1 MQNRTLIA
9 IFFIAINPIGTGAWG
24 QNVYKCGNTYS
35 QQPCP
40 GGTLVD
46 AADTRTSEQKK
57 AADQASQ
64 RSAKAA
70 DALEQARL
78 KKEKTEQQ
86 ALTGSKK
93 PAKAAS
99 AAAPIPADSVP
110 PKTAAKKSKA
120 KAEGD
125 FKAQVPSDQSVKKKK
140 PEPKKAAAAK
150 DDGKP

>member
-1 MQNRTLIA
+1 MKIRTPIATFLIA
-9 IFFIAINPIGTGAWG
+9 TNLITTGVWG
-24 QNVYKCGNTYS
+24 QNIYKCGNTYS

-46 AADTRTSEQKK
+46 ASDARTSEQKK
-57 AADQASQ
+57 ASDLASQ
-64 RSAKAA
+64 RNAKAA

-99 AAAPIPADSVP
+99 AAAPMPADSVP

-125 FKAQVPSDQSVKKKK
+125 FKAQVPPDQDAKKKK

-150 DDGKP
+150 DDDKP

>member
-1 MQNRTLIA
+1 MKIRTPIATFLIA
-9 IFFIAINPIGTGAWG
+9 TNLITTGVWG
-24 QNVYKCGNTYS
+24 QNIYKCGNTYS

-46 AADTRTSEQKK
+46 ASDARTSEQKK
-57 AADQASQ
+57 ASDLASQ
-64 RSAKAA
+64 RNAKAA

-78 KKEKTEQQ
+78 KKEKTEHP

-99 AAAPIPADSVP
+99 AAAPMPADSVP

-125 FKAQVPSDQSVKKKK
+125 FKAQVPPDQDAKKKK

>member
-1 MQNRTLIA
+1 MKIRTPIATFLIA
-9 IFFIAINPIGTGAWG
+9 TNIITTGVWG
-24 QNVYKCGNTYS
+24 QNIYKCGNTYS

-46 AADTRTSEQKK
+46 ASDARTSEQKK
-57 AADQASQ
+57 ASDLASQ
-64 RSAKAA
+64 RNAKAA

-86 ALTGSKK
+86 ALTASKK

-99 AAAPIPADSVP
+99 AAAPMPADSVP

>member
-1 MQNRTLIA
+1 MKIRIPIA
-9 IFFIAINPIGTGAWG
+9 IFLIAINPIGTGAWG

-57 AADQASQ
+57 AADQASE
-64 RSAKAA
+64 RHAKAA
-70 DALEQARL
+70 DTLEQARL

-86 ALTGSKK
+86 ALTASKK
-93 PAKAAS
+93 PTVAPSTTAS
-99 AAAPIPADSVP
+99 QPRDSAG
-110 PKTAAKKSKA
+110 PKKTAKKSKA

-125 FKAQVPSDQSVKKKK
+125 FKAQVPADQPVKKKK
-140 PEPKKAAAAK
+140 PAPKTAAAAK
-150 DDGKP
+150 DDSKP

>member
-1 MQNRTLIA
+1 MKIRTPIATFLIA
-9 IFFIAINPIGTGAWG
+9 TNLITTGVWG
-24 QNVYKCGNTYS
+24 QNIYKCGNTYS

-46 AADTRTSEQKK
+46 ASDARTSEQKK
-57 AADQASQ
+57 ASDLASQ
-64 RSAKAA
+64 RNAKAA

-86 ALTGSKK
+86 ALTASKK

-99 AAAPIPADSVP
+99 AAAPMPADSVP

>member
-1 MQNRTLIA
+1 MNIRIPIA
-9 IFFIAINPIGTGAWG
+9 IFFIAINFITTGAWG

-46 AADTRTSEQKK
+46 AADTRTNEQKK

-64 RSAKAA
+64 RNAKAA
-70 DALEQARL
+70 DALEQSRL
-78 KKEKTEQQ
+78 KKEKAEQQ

-93 PAKAAS
+93 PSKAAS
-99 AAAPIPADSVP
+99 AAAPLPADSVP

-125 FKAQVPSDQSVKKKK
+125 FKAQVPSDQPVKKKK
-140 PEPKKAAAAK
+140 SEPKKAAVAK

>member
-1 MQNRTLIA
+1 MKIRTPIATFLIA
-9 IFFIAINPIGTGAWG
+9 TNIITTGVWG
-24 QNVYKCGNTYS
+24 QNIYKCGNTYS

-46 AADTRTSEQKK
+46 ASDARTSEQKK
-57 AADQASQ
+57 AADLASQ
-64 RSAKAA
+64 RNAKAA

-86 ALTGSKK
+86 ALTASKK

-99 AAAPIPADSVP
+99 AAAPMPADSVP